1 MSETPTLETT
11 FLKNL
16 WDAREAAALAAK
28 PLELLR
34 YRSNLLGA
42 DLRITNFGGGNTS
55 SKFDLPD
62 PLTGEPRR
70 VMAVK
75 GSGGDLASIGA
86 SGFAVLYMDKLNDL
100 VGRYRGEA
108 HEDEMVGYYP
118 LCAFGENRVAAS
130 IDTALHAFLPFPHV
144 DHLHPDWAI
153 ALAASANGQ
162 QKLDEFNKKYG
173 RRIAWVPWQ
182 RPGFELALM
191 LRKAVE
197 ANPGCDGIVLGGHGL
212 FTWGETQE
220 EAYLSSI
227 KTIDQMGEFVQDH
240 GQRAGSPLFGGA
252 TAKTAANRA
261 ALVNGILPYLRGA
274 VSSNRRVIAHYDGG
288 EDAIAFANAKWAES
302 LCQMGTSCPDHFL
315 RTRIS
320 PLYVPFDA
328 ATDALAA
335 LKARIAE
342 RLVQYRQDYAT
353 YYKAHALPDS
363 PALRDSNPSVV
374 VIPGLGLFGFGKDKR
389 EARITSEFFVNA
401 IHVMSGAN
409 ALGAAAA
416 DKAKGAPPQ
425 ARHPG
430 QAADFKS
437 FENYVALPRSEAFK
451 IEDWALEEAK
461 LQRMP
466 PEREFSRK
474 IVVVVGGAS
483 GIGRE
488 VALQIAK
495 RGGHVVVADM
505 NVASAEEAA
514 KEAAGLSSK
523 EMVLATAL
531 DLTSRDSIAAAF
543 RATVDRFGGIDAIV
557 NTAAIYPTPA
567 PGTPPE
573 ETWAKAMH
581 VNVTSNYVL
590 ADEAAKI
597 LKDQGL
603 AASIVLTSSANAVV
617 PKFGSE
623 PYDVSKAAINHL
635 IRELAMGLGPLVRV
649 NGIAPATVVA
659 GSAMFPKDRVMVSL
673 KKYEIAFD
681 ESESVES
688 LRSKLA
694 EFYAR
699 RTITRRPILPVDCAN
714 AICWLAGDQSA
725 KTTGHVIPV
734 DGGLPEAFLQVA
746 HGRHG
751 NLTRS
756 HAKHPKIAK
765 RPYRKGLVFFAV
777 FGSSRPSC
785 EVCREADR
793 SLPRRHLHQPI
804 VRVDVVDGFRRD
816 ELVLDEDGGRN
827 RPPVQDVER
836 DGHDFGAVL
845 LGKIRH
851 RADEAGAH
859 LAQFGASFR

>member
-16 WDAREAAALAAK
+16 WDAREAAALEAK

-86 SGFAVLYMDKLNDL
+86 AGFAVLYMDKLNDL

-153 ALAASANGQ
+153 ALAASANGK

-197 ANPGCDGIVLGGHGL
+197 ATPGCDGIVLGGHGL
-212 FTWGETQE
+212 FTWGETQQ
-220 EAYLSSI
+220 EAYLNSI

-240 GQRAGSPLFGGA
+240 AKRAGRPLFGGA
-252 TAKTAANRA
+252 SATTAASRE
-261 ALVNGILPYLRGA
+261 ALVNGILPFLRGA

-288 EDAIAFANAKWAES
+288 EDAIAFANATWAES

-328 ATDALAA
+328 ASDSVAA
-335 LKARIAE
+335 LKTRIAE
-342 RLVQYRQDYAT
+342 RLVKYRQDYAA

-409 ALGAAAA
+409 ALGDRAEAPTP
-416 DKAKGAPPQ
+416 GGGREGGPPQ
-425 ARHPG
+425 ARHSS
-430 QAADFKS
+430 QAGDFKS
-437 FENYVALPRSEAFK
+437 FENYVSLPRSEAFK
-451 IEDWALEEAK
+451 IEYWALEEAK

-474 IVVVVGGAS
+474 IVVVIGGAS

-505 NVASAEEAA
+505 NVASAEDAA
-514 KEAAGLSSK
+514 KEAAALSSK

-531 DLTSRDSIAAAF
+531 DLTSRESIAAAF

-573 ETWAKAMH
+573 DTWGKAMH

-603 AASIVLTSSANAVV
+603 PASIVLTSSANAVV

-673 KKYEIAFD
+673 KKYEIPFD

-734 DGGLPEAFLQVA
+734 DGGLPEAFL
-746 HGRHG
+746 R
-751 NLTRS
+751 
-756 HAKHPKIAK
+756 
-765 RPYRKGLVFFAV
+765 
-777 FGSSRPSC
+777 
-785 EVCREADR
+785 
-793 SLPRRHLHQPI
+793 
-804 VRVDVVDGFRRD
+804 
-816 ELVLDEDGGRN
+816 
-827 RPPVQDVER
+827 
-836 DGHDFGAVL
+836 
-845 LGKIRH
+845 
-851 RADEAGAH
+851 
-859 LAQFGASFR
+859 